1 MRNII
6 LSDEQQKVIKFAK
19 TGKNILVNACIGSGK
34 TTTIQHLCNV
44 LYNKKILYLTYSRLL
59 KLDAQDKIKYRNT
72 TVNNY
77 HGYGYCILKAI
88 GVHASTDD
96 ILNKFN
102 ELKPVLPKYDILIL
116 DEYQDINENIALM
129 LEHIKH
135 QSGDNLQIVAVG
147 DMDQKIYNS
156 TLEDKILYT
165 TYLDTNLDRYL
176 TQVQITISID
186 TEYFFCYNIKNIKNG
201 VVLI

>member
-19 TGKNILVNACIGSGK
+19 TGKNILVNAYIGSGK
-34 TTTIQHLCNV
+34 TTIIQHLCNV

-59 KLDAQDKIKYRNT
+59 KLDAQGKIKYRNT
-72 TVNNY
+72 NVNNY

-88 GVHASTDD
+88 GVHASNDD

-116 DEYQDINENIALM
+116 DEYP
-129 LEHIKH
+129 
-135 QSGDNLQIVAVG
+135 G
-147 DMDQKIYNS
+147 Y
-156 TLEDKILYT
+156 
-165 TYLDTNLDRYL
+165 
-176 TQVQITISID
+176 
-186 TEYFFCYNIKNIKNG
+186 
-201 VVLI
+201 